1 MWTWFQGWFH
11 RPPTPVAVT
20 SATGSRLKRGA
31 AITALAVSLVAGF
44 EGLRT
49 VAYLDPVG
57 IPTVCFGE
65 TKGVS
70 LGDKY
75 TVEQCKAMLGDRLV
89 EFEAGMTKCIANP
102 ARVPD
107 KSYVAFLSFT
117 YNVGV
122 GAFCKSTLVKKLNAG
137 DLIGACNELPKW
149 VKAGGI
155 TLPGLVK
162 RREAERQL
170 CLEGARA

>member
-1 MWTWFQGWFH
+1 M
-11 RPPTPVAVT
+11 A
-20 SATGSRLKRGA
+20 SSRLKKGA
-31 AITALAVSLVAGF
+31 AITALVVGLVGTF

-49 VAYLDPVG
+49 VAYRDPVG
-57 IPTVCFGE
+57 IPTVCYGE
-65 TKGVS
+65 TRGVHM
-70 LGDKY
+70 GDRY
-75 TVEQCKAMLGDRLV
+75 TVEQCKAMLGNSLV
-89 EFEAGMTKCIANP
+89 QYETGMLRCIRQP
-102 ARVPD
+102 EKVPD

-122 GAFCKSTLVKKLNAG
+122 GAFCGSTLAKKVNRG

-149 VKAGGI
+149 VKAKGI

-162 RREAERQL
+162 RRAEEKTL